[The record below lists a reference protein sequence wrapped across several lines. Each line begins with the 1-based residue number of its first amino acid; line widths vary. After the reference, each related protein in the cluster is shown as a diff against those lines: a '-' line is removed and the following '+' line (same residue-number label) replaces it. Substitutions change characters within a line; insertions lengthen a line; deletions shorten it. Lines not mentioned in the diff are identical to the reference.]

1 MLLLKGLSILLN
13 TCNKQTVKKYSNFY
27 DFIQL
32 ESNRLIESILQGDRS
47 NLANA
52 NNLDISFDDESSL
65 NAIVDNFEL
74 KETILSA
81 R

>member
-1 MLLLKGLSILLN
+1 M
-13 TCNKQTVKKYSNFY
+13 KKYSNFY

-32 ESNRLIESILQGDRS
+32 ESNRLIESMLQGDRS